1 MSAGKRL
8 GDYELEEEIGR
19 GGMATVYRARQL
31 NLERVVAV
39 KVIQRSLS
47 QNPQEV
53 QRFQQEA
60 QMVARLEHPHIL
72 PIYDFDG
79 AHDPPFIVMRY
90 LAGGTI
96 KDRLRRGPI
105 ERGVLFDL
113 LRKAAS
119 GLDYAHRQGVIHRDI
134 KPSNI
139 LLDAD
144 GNPFISDFGIA
155 RWVSGA
161 DVTGGALLGT
171 ADYVSPEQAMGR
183 DLDHR
188 ADLYSFGVV
197 IYQILTGQV
206 PFSADQTL
214 GILIRHVYDAPP
226 AATSLNPA
234 LPPAVDSVFTR
245 ALAKAPEQR
254 YATAIELVEAVEAAL
269 AGSPLATPARSD
281 DVASRSQTTTQTSV
295 LEYQRPLTVLAL
307 GANDLEL
314 GLVENLGSAEAAR
327 LMRQWLRRTE
337 ELCVARGGLIYE
349 RSARGLLAVWG
360 ALSLMEDDAEQAVQ
374 TALEVARDFDA
385 WMTEDL
391 AEPIG
396 AGRQPVLSIASS
408 RGAAHVDV
416 DGRMLLSGQALGVA
430 ARLQSIAPVGSV
442 VIDAETHRRARGRF
456 DFRAIPGLE
465 GSGLREPVAV
475 FEVLGLRE
483 QAFWLE
489 DRGVPGASSRL
500 IGRENELKQ
509 LQSEFLE
516 TLAGRGARWVTLLGD
531 LGLGKSRL
539 LHELDTWAD
548 VLEVPDFYFFQGRA
562 TPQMVQRPYG
572 LISRILAE
580 RCRLRHSDPPE
591 LAREKLRRGLGLILE
606 PTELDEALNAIVPVL
621 GLGGET
627 HSTLNVGASPNLVRD
642 RADAALETLF
652 RATVRGGAV
661 LIILEDVQW
670 SDETS
675 LKLLERWVRLS
686 PRAAV
691 MILASARPEFLDE
704 RPEWGRDLP
713 LHRRITLTPLSRSD
727 SRRLAGELLSRASQ
741 LPNYLI
747 DMLVER
753 CEGNPFFLEELI
765 TVLLEDGVI
774 VPREPTWQV
783 REARLARLRV
793 PATLAEALQV
803 RLEGLPAGAR
813 VILARAS
820 VIGRVFWD
828 GALQA
833 LEVADGIPLPNLD
846 RLLDDLRRRELIFLR
861 PASTFAAWREFS
873 FKNNLLRDVVYN
885 GLLGRQ
891 LRAYHR
897 ETGDWLTRAAGAR
910 AGEYADVIGGH
921 YELAGDFGRAARQ
934 AFRAAQAAF
943 GVNAYKE
950 AETHLQRAADMFER
964 DDTAPGGLQI
974 QIPLLRGRVAAD
986 TGQPDRAREQLTHAA
1001 GLAEAAGDEVAALQA
1016 EALLARVDAWQGQFA
1031 AAEQRLRG
1039 ILPRAR
1045 AVGDRPVLVLV
1056 LRLLGNARAD
1066 LGGMAEARTV
1076 LEESLAIARAAE
1088 DLEAVAAALNSLAN
1102 VESSERDDRAA
1113 LRRFEEALPLVRR
1126 TGNRFAQAIFLIN
1139 SCRAHVLI
1147 GDAAAGVPLATEA
1160 LQLADQMENAWLRA
1174 QALTALGWANAF
1186 QGELELA
1193 QRRLREALSLHLG
1206 MGNEPFVLD
1215 AFVGLARVAAVSGHS
1230 DQAATLI
1237 ALATSHPA
1245 VDDSVRRLSQAV
1257 WRDIPISEDTLAAAA
1272 ERAQGLRVTDVA
1284 QDLLAA
1290 GAESEAGAA
1299 QITPS
1304 S

>member
-1 MSAGKRL
+1 MSGKRL
-8 GDYELEEEIGR
+8 GDYELEDEIGR
-19 GGMATVYRARQL
+19 GGMATVYRARQI

-39 KVIQRSLS
+39 KVIQRTLT
-47 QNPQEV
+47 QNPQEL

-105 ERGVLFDL
+105 ERTVLLDL
-113 LRKAAS
+113 LRKAAA

-139 LLDAD
+139 LLDSE

-155 RWVSGA
+155 RWVTGA
-161 DVTGGALLGT
+161 DATGGALLGT

-226 AATSLNPA
+226 RATSINTA
-234 LPPAVDSVFTR
+234 LPSAIDAVFER
-245 ALAKAPEQR
+245 ALAKNPEQR
-254 YATAIELVEAVEAAL
+254 YGSAAELVEAVEVAL
-269 AGSPLATPARSD
+269 AGSPLATPERPD
-281 DVASRSQTTTQTSV
+281 DVSSRSQTATQTSV
-295 LEYQRPLTVLAL
+295 LEYQRPLTVLAF

-314 GLVENLGSAEAAR
+314 TLVENLGSADAAR
-327 LMRQWLRRTE
+327 LLRQWLRRAE
-337 ELCVARGGLIYE
+337 ELCVSRGGLIYE

-360 ALSLMEDDAEQAVQ
+360 ALSLMEDDAEQAVM

-391 AEPIG
+391 PEAVEP
-396 AGRQPVLSIASS
+396 GRLPTLSVASS

-430 ARLQSIAPVGSV
+430 ARLQTIALAGGV

-465 GSGLREPVAV
+465 GSGLREPVAA
-475 FEVLGLRE
+475 FEVLARRE

-489 DRGVPGASSRL
+489 DRGVPGASAHM
-500 IGRENELKQ
+500 IGREHELKQ

-516 TLAGRGARWVTLLGD
+516 TLAGRGARWVTLIGE

-539 LHELDTWAD
+539 LHEFDTWAD
-548 VLEVPDFYFFQGRA
+548 VLEVPDFYFLQGRA
-562 TPQMVQRPYG
+562 TPQMAQRPYG
-572 LISRILAE
+572 LIGRLLAQ
-580 RCRLRHSDPPE
+580 RCNLLQSDTPVE
-591 LAREKLRRGLGLILE
+591 ARAKLRQGLSAFLR
-606 PTELDEALNAIVPVL
+606 PADLDEATQAIAQAL
-621 GLGGET
+621 GLDGEAPPAV
-627 HSTLNVGASPNLVRD
+627 SVGASPNLVRD
-642 RADAALETLF
+642 RADAALEAVF
-652 RATVRGGAV
+652 RGAVRDGAV
-661 LIILEDVQW
+661 LVILEDIQW
-670 SDETS
+670 ADETS
-675 LKLLERWVRLS
+675 LTLLQRWARLS
-686 PRAAV
+686 PRSAV
-691 MILASARPEFLDE
+691 MILASARPEFFDE
-704 RPEWGRDLP
+704 RPDWGRDLP
-713 LHRRITLTPLSRSD
+713 LHRRITLAPLSRAD
-727 SRRLAGELLSRASQ
+727 SRRLAGELLSRAAQ
-741 LPNYLI
+741 LPTQLR

-753 CEGNPFFLEELI
+753 SEGNPFFLEELI

-774 VPREPTWQV
+774 VPREPNWLV
-783 REARLARLRV
+783 RESRLARLRV

-820 VIGRVFWD
+820 VVGRVFWD

-833 LEVADGIPLPNLD
+833 LETADGIPLPNLD

-861 PASTFAAWREFS
+861 PASTFASWREFS

-897 ETGDWLTRAAGAR
+897 EVGDWLVRAAGTR
-910 AGEYADVIGGH
+910 AGEYADIIGGH
-921 YELAGDFGRAARQ
+921 FELSGDFGRAARQ

-943 GVNAYKE
+943 AVNAYKDAE
-950 AETHLQRAADMFER
+950 AQLQRAAEMLER

-986 TGQPDRAREQLTHAA
+986 TGQPDRAREQLTQAVA
-1001 GLAEAAGDEVAALQA
+1001 VAEAAGDEVAALQS
-1016 EALLARVDAWQGQFA
+1016 EALLARVDAWQGRFKP
-1031 AAEQRLRG
+1031 AESRLRA
-1039 ILPRAR
+1039 ILPRVR
-1045 AVGDRPVLVLV
+1045 AIGDRPVLVLT
-1056 LRLLGNARAD
+1056 LRLLGNVLAD
-1066 LGGMAEARTV
+1066 QGVFVEARTV
-1076 LEESLAIARAAE
+1076 LEESLALARAA
-1088 DLEAVAAALNSLAN
+1088 DDIEAVAAGLNSLAN
-1102 VESSERDDRAA
+1102 VESSERDDVAA

-1126 TGNRFAQAIFLIN
+1126 TGNRFAQCVFLVN
-1139 SCRAHVLI
+1139 SCRARVLI
-1147 GDAAAGVPLATEA
+1147 GDYAPALPQAHEA
-1160 LQLADQMENAWLRA
+1160 VQLADQMENPFLRA
-1174 QALTALGWANAF
+1174 QALTALGWVNAF
-1186 QGELELA
+1186 QNDIEVA
-1193 QRRLREALSLHLG
+1193 QSRLREALGLHVA
-1206 MGNEPFVLD
+1206 MGNEPFMLD
-1215 AFVGLARVAAVSGHS
+1215 VFIGLARVAAVAGDV

-1237 ALATSHPA
+1237 ALSIAHPA
-1245 VDDSVRRLSQAV
+1245 VDDSVRRLARAV
-1257 WRDIPISEDTLAAAA
+1257 WRDVPVSESTLAAGI
-1272 ERAQGLRVTDVA
+1272 ERAKGLDVGRVA
-1284 QDLLAA
+1284 REILAA
-1290 GAESEAGAA
+1290 GAPAEAGTSRVEPQA
-1299 QITPS
+1299 
-1304 S
+1304 